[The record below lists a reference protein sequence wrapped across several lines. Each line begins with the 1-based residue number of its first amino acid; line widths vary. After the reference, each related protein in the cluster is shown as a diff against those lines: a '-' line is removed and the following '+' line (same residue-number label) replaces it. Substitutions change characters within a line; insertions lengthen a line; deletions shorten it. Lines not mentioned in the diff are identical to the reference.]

1 MIGRI
6 LLEIALI
13 FMAAFDAEHTKRK
26 IQEYGISVE
35 LNPLMRS
42 LCERIGI
49 SWGVDLGVRIPTY
62 IWAVCGWYYPIALAF
77 IVGTRFTLFLFQQ
90 QERLHNG

>member
-6 LLEIALI
+6 LLEIALF
-13 FMAAFDAEHTKRK
+13 FMAAFDIEHTKRK
-26 IQEYGISVE
+26 VAEYGLSVE
-35 LNPLMRS
+35 LNPFINF
-42 LCERIGI
+42 LCKLIGVD
-49 SWGVDLGVRIPTY
+49 WGVSLGIRVPTY
-62 IWAVCGWYYPIALAF
+62 FWAVCGWYYPIALAF

>member
-13 FMAAFDAEHTKRK
+13 FMAAFDVEHTKHK
-26 IQEYGISVE
+26 IAEYGIGIE
-35 LNPLMRS
+35 LNPFARF
-42 LCERIGI
+42 LCKLVGTG
-49 SWGVDLGVRIPTY
+49 WGVNLAIHIPTY
-62 IWAVCGWYYPIALAF
+62 FWAVCGWYYPTALAF

-90 QERLHNG
+90 QERLHRD

>member
-26 IQEYGISVE
+26 LVEHDINIE
-35 LNPLMRS
+35 LNPFVRF
-42 LCERIGI
+42 LCKRTGI
-49 SWGVDLGVRIPTY
+49 EWGVNLGVRIPTY
-62 IWAVCGWYYPIALAF
+62 FWAVCGWFCPTALAF

-90 QERLHNG
+90 QERLHGN